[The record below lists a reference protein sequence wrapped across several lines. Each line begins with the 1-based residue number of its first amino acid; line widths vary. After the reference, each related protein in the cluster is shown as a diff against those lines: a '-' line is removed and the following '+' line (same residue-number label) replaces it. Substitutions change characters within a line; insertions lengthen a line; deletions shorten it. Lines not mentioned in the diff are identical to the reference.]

1 MDIHTHPHLRP
12 PRLLLPDLLVT
23 VSCHAIPVVVP
34 RIDDMDNDRPHNR
47 VAILPCSAIIP
58 HLRRTDR
65 RSSWYS
71 IHFEDVSIEFLLEV
85 PVFRGARCAR
95 SSIALGIGGPLS
107 CLWPVSEVPDLGC
120 I

>member
-85 PVFRGARCAR
+85 TGGACLSRCTVRAKLYSAR
-95 SSIALGIGGPLS
+95 NRRASIVPLAS
-107 CLWPVSEVPDLGC
+107 F
-120 I
+120 